1 MPLYVAEHIMH
12 AGEPLPHVHS
22 WGFRNW
28 VLSTLINVPACL
40 GYSCP
45 DQSYGLILSDL
56 NWSAWL
62 EKKKR
67 YVQLPKAAWILDCD
81 QTPIWNIFIWEFGAM
96 YMYNNCIQQWW
107 CKILCWVNMYTGRIG
122 DKTYNNNNNNNFMYN
137 NEQSNISVS
146 SLCMCELL

>member
-1 MPLYVAEHIMH
+1 MH
-12 AGEPLPHVHS
+12 ACEPLPHDAPLHN
-22 WGFRNW
+22 WGLLDNYGNW
-28 VLSTLINVPACL
+28 VLNVPACL
-40 GYSCP
+40 VYSCP
-45 DQSYGLILSDL
+45 DRSYGLILSDFCPPK

-62 EKKKR
+62 EKKDTCNSPKLLR
-67 YVQLPKAAWILDCD
+67 YVLDCD
-81 QTPIWNIFIWEFGAM
+81 RIPIWNIFIWEFGAM